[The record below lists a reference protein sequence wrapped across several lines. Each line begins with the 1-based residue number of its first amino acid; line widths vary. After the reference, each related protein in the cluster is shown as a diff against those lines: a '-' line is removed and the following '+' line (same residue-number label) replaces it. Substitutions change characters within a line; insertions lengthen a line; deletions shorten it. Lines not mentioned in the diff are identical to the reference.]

1 MNEPAPIVPR
11 PHLLMLLAPILAPL
25 ITSVV
30 MLVNDER
37 RRKHEKHLAE
47 QQREHDAKQRDIDR
61 KTQIDLEN
69 LRKPKDK

>member
-1 MNEPAPIVPR
+1 MNEPAPMPR
-11 PHLLMLLAPILAPL
+11 PHLLMLLAPIVAPL

-47 QQREHDAKQRDIDR
+47 QQREHDAKQREADR
-61 KTQIDLEN
+61 ITQVNLEN
-69 LRKPKDK
+69 MRKKKDA